1 MINVIRVARLVCC
14 CLCVHAGVW
23 AQNKISLNIAKA
35 GTLSE
40 QIASSKKYQID
51 ELIVSGTLNGSDI
64 RFIRDMAGCD
74 ATGKETKGI
83 LRKLDMS
90 GVNIISG
97 GDYYYETGG
106 IKYYTLISGT
116 SSGNGVSYSEGVGSY
131 MFAKTKLVSITL
143 PISVSVMGEGVFFG
157 CTELESFVLS
167 PNVPYIKPMT
177 FAQCSF
183 KEFSVPESIKSIEK
197 NAFAGCSSLAKLVI
211 PENVTTIVGGAFG
224 ECPVLREIKVDEKN
238 KKYADIDGVVCSKDL
253 TVLRIYPNGKGSEY
267 TVPET
272 VNTIDDF
279 AFQGTDVEYVTL
291 TDNITHIGVGA
302 FSDCTKLRAI
312 AVPNSV
318 LAFRE
323 SAFANC
329 SSLESIHIPNQITV
343 IDRYV
348 FQGCKSLEKIQ
359 LPIKTERIRD
369 AAFQGCLGID
379 SIALPSTV
387 KYIDASAFAGCTKVE
402 AISCMCTELPTLNK
416 TAFEGINQQKC
427 KLYVPVGAY
436 SRYWIAPIWG
446 DFASIIEQDGDG
458 EPLVSLTVA
467 ASYNAVYGKVLINGQ
482 QKSSELI
489 DKDTKVEFT
498 IQPAKGYGIAQVML
512 NNKNVTAD
520 VNDEGLYTIAEA
532 TENMVLQVTFKELP
546 YYLTIRHADN
556 GLLKQLI
563 TRGEQYTF
571 TILPA
576 EGWNL
581 NTVTFNDND
590 VPAYVKEDGTYT
602 TQALKS
608 DAELAVTFESTAS
621 SVEDVRADEPALKV
635 YTQHDELILQG
646 TVEGQKV
653 QVYTTDGINAGIY
666 ISTGG
671 LTRITLRQNVT
682 YLVRVGMK
690 TYKVAM

>member
-1 MINVIRVARLVCC
+1 
-14 CLCVHAGVW
+14 
-23 AQNKISLNIAKA
+23 
-35 GTLSE
+35 
-40 QIASSKKYQID
+40 
-51 ELIVSGTLNGSDI
+51 
-64 RFIRDMAGCD
+64 
-74 ATGKETKGI
+74 
-83 LRKLDMS
+83 
-90 GVNIISG
+90 
-97 GDYYYETGG
+97 
-106 IKYYTLISGT
+106 
-116 SSGNGVSYSEGVGSY
+116 
-131 MFAKTKLVSITL
+131 
-143 PISVSVMGEGVFFG
+143 
-157 CTELESFVLS
+157 
-167 PNVPYIKPMT
+167 MT

-482 QKSSELI
+482 QKSS
-489 DKDTKVEFT
+489 T
-498 IQPAKGYGIAQVML
+498 
-512 NNKNVTAD
+512 
-520 VNDEGLYTIAEA
+520 
-532 TENMVLQVTFKELP
+532 
-546 YYLTIRHADN
+546 
-556 GLLKQLI
+556 
-563 TRGEQYTF
+563 
-571 TILPA
+571 
-576 EGWNL
+576 
-581 NTVTFNDND
+581 
-590 VPAYVKEDGTYT
+590 
-602 TQALKS
+602 
-608 DAELAVTFESTAS
+608 
-621 SVEDVRADEPALKV
+621 
-635 YTQHDELILQG
+635 
-646 TVEGQKV
+646 
-653 QVYTTDGINAGIY
+653 
-666 ISTGG
+666 
-671 LTRITLRQNVT
+671 
-682 YLVRVGMK
+682 
-690 TYKVAM
+690 

>member
-323 SAFANC
+323 SAFA
-329 SSLESIHIPNQITV
+329 IVVRWKVFIFQI
-343 IDRYV
+343 R
-348 FQGCKSLEKIQ
+348 
-359 LPIKTERIRD
+359 
-369 AAFQGCLGID
+369 
-379 SIALPSTV
+379 
-387 KYIDASAFAGCTKVE
+387 
-402 AISCMCTELPTLNK
+402 
-416 TAFEGINQQKC
+416 
-427 KLYVPVGAY
+427 
-436 SRYWIAPIWG
+436 
-446 DFASIIEQDGDG
+446 
-458 EPLVSLTVA
+458 
-467 ASYNAVYGKVLINGQ
+467 
-482 QKSSELI
+482 
-489 DKDTKVEFT
+489 
-498 IQPAKGYGIAQVML
+498 
-512 NNKNVTAD
+512 
-520 VNDEGLYTIAEA
+520 
-532 TENMVLQVTFKELP
+532 
-546 YYLTIRHADN
+546 
-556 GLLKQLI
+556 
-563 TRGEQYTF
+563 
-571 TILPA
+571 
-576 EGWNL
+576 
-581 NTVTFNDND
+581 
-590 VPAYVKEDGTYT
+590 
-602 TQALKS
+602 
-608 DAELAVTFESTAS
+608 
-621 SVEDVRADEPALKV
+621 
-635 YTQHDELILQG
+635 
-646 TVEGQKV
+646 
-653 QVYTTDGINAGIY
+653 
-666 ISTGG
+666 
-671 LTRITLRQNVT
+671 
-682 YLVRVGMK
+682 
-690 TYKVAM
+690 